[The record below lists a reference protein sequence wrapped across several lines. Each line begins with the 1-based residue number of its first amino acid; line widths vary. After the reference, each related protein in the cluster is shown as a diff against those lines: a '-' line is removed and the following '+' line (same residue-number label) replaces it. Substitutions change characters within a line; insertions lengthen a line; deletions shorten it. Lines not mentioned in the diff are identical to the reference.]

1 MEGLDM
7 IEASIEARAAA
18 SGLGPAGIYMILEPL
33 VQHS

>member
-7 IEASIEARAAA
+7 IEASIEARAATL
-18 SGLGPAGIYMILEPL
+18 GLGPAGIYMILEPL